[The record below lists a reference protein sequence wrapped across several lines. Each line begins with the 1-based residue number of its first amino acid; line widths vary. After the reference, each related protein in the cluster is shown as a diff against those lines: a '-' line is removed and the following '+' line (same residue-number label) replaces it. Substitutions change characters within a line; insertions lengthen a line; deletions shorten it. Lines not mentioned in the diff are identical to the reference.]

1 MRQILKSSG
10 AMAAATLLS
19 RVLGLVREQVY
30 AWFMGDGA
38 VASAFK
44 FAYQVPNLLRRLLGE
59 GALTA
64 AFVPIF
70 KAKERQEGEQA
81 MWEAANATMSALIAA
96 TALLVGVVCVGV
108 SLVLAVAQVTYQ
120 VDGSAVFP
128 PWPIPILTPETRL
141 MLRLLR
147 LMFPYLTLVCLAA
160 LCMGMLN
167 ARGYFFLPALGAT
180 LLNVVMIG
188 TVLLVAPHWGRGLE
202 HQVFALGVGVL
213 VAGVAQVA
221 FQLPVLRKQGWRF
234 RWINPRG
241 HPVVREV
248 IVRMI
253 PGTLGVAAYQ
263 INVLVIQ
270 SVAFAV
276 DRTIV
281 ASFDYAVRLMEFPQG
296 IIGISLATFLLPT
309 LSGLAADKRYDDYRR
324 TLREGLGLMVFL
336 NLLAAVL
343 LVTLAQPIVR
353 LLFERGAFTPDSTRR
368 AAAALAFLAPG
379 LVAFSGVNIVARAF
393 YALEDTKTP
402 MRVSVFCLG
411 INVLISLLLVGPM
424 RQAGLALANSLTSYL
439 QLWLLVRALRLKLKG
454 LAFGPLRGTL
464 AALGA
469 AAVLAAVVAWL
480 AVDAWDRTVGHG
492 ALPAQI
498 GHVFVPALL
507 ASAVY
512 GALALLLRVPE
523 AQESVEMARSLL
535 HRFRGGTSGLE
546 G

>member
-10 AMAAATLLS
+10 AMAAATLMS

-44 FAYQVPNLLRRLLGE
+44 FAYQVPNLFRRLLGE

-70 KAKERQEGEQA
+70 KAKEREEGEQA
-81 MWEAANATMSALIAA
+81 MWEAANATMSAVVAA
-96 TALLVGVVCVGV
+96 TALLVGVVCLGISV
-108 SLVLAVAQVTYQ
+108 VLAVSQVTYQ
-120 VDGSAVFP
+120 VDGAPVFP
-128 PWPIPILTPETRL
+128 PWPIPILTPDTRL

-188 TVLLVAPHWGRGLE
+188 TVLLVAPHWGEGLE
-202 HQVFALGVGVL
+202 HQIFALGMGVL

-234 RWINPRG
+234 RWINPRR

-248 IVRMI
+248 VTRMI

-296 IIGISLATFLLPT
+296 VIGISLATFLLPT

-343 LVTLAQPIVR
+343 LATLAQPIVR

-368 AAAALAFLAPG
+368 AALALAFLAPG

-393 YALEDTKTP
+393 YALGDTKTP

-411 INVLISLLLVGPM
+411 INILISLLLVGPM

-439 QLWLLVRALRLKLKG
+439 NLWLLLRALRLKLKR
-454 LAFGPLRGTL
+454 LDFGPLRATL
-464 AALGA
+464 ASVGA
-469 AAVLAAVVAWL
+469 AAAVAGIAAWGA
-480 AVDAWDRTVGHG
+480 ASAWDRFVGHAG
-492 ALPAQI
+492 LPAQI
-498 GHVFVPALL
+498 GHVFGPAV
-507 ASAVY
+507 AAAGVY
-512 GALALLLRVPE
+512 GALTVFLRVPE
-523 AQESVEMARSLL
+523 AKECVQMARSLL
-535 HRFRGGTSGLE
+535 NRLRGGG
-546 G
+546 GR